1 MNILV
6 VGSSQTV
13 YVMTCEIVNK
23 TTHDLTPGII
33 LDEYLEPQQ
42 VANYHM
48 NFTTNGKIEFQQYV
62 FKFAGFNGNMSIG
75 FYLDQ

>member
-23 TTHDLTPGII
+23 TTHDLLPGVI
-33 LDEYLEPQQ
+33 LDEYL
-42 VANYHM
+42 
-48 NFTTNGKIEFQQYV
+48 
-62 FKFAGFNGNMSIG
+62 
-75 FYLDQ
+75 